1 MEKIRSQQTKKQ
13 IRESRKNT
21 AFRRKSQL
29 VKCYELKLN
38 FGKLNASQKE
48 QLEMIFLEGK
58 RFYNHILALKKN
70 QNLRLQDINPS
81 SIYEVDYLDKNN
93 IIHHYVLQYLPSSC
107 KQTIYARMISNE
119 KTIRTLVSKGIQKHG
134 QLQFKSELDCIP
146 LKNIDWRI
154 KPNNRIRIS
163 GIKKSILMHGI
174 KQLPKDCEFANANLL
189 HKPDGFYLYVTTYVN
204 KENFKSKSKNGKDI
218 GLDFGI
224 KTTITTSEGEKIDIS
239 IGERDQTKALQKKLE
254 RQIKGSNNRWKTI
267 KKLRISYQ
275 KTTNKKRD
283 MANKFIHKMKIYD
296 HVIFQDDDIHAWHS
310 EKGNENKGKRRKVQ
324 NSCLGLIKAKLK
336 LLDNSIIIA
345 KFIPTTKFC
354 RCCGSI
360 KNDLK
365 QEDRTYEC
373 HCGYVEDRDVHAA
386 KNMVWIW
393 KKLQEEHL
401 VPMDG
406 REVKLEDWHK
416 FQDDPRRCSIFS

>member
-1 MEKIRSQQTKKQ
+1 MEKNRSQQTKNQ

-21 AFRRKSQL
+21 AFRRKSQI

-38 FGKLNASQKE
+38 TGKLNASQKE

-58 RFYNHILALKKN
+58 RFYNHILSLTKK
-70 QNLRLQDINPS
+70 QNLKLQDINPS
-81 SIYEVDYLDKNN
+81 SIYEVDYFDKE
-93 IIHHYVLQYLPSSC
+93 HRSQYCVLSYLPSSC
-107 KQTIYARMISNE
+107 KQTIHARMISNE
-119 KTIRTLVSKGIQKHG
+119 KTIRILISKGIQKHG

-163 GIKKSILMHGI
+163 GIKKSVLVHGM

-189 HKPDGFYLYVTTYVN
+189 HKPDGFYLHVTTYIS
-204 KENFKSKSKNGKDI
+204 KEKLKSQLKTNKDI

-224 KTTITTSEGEKIDIS
+224 KTAITTSEGEKIDIS
-239 IGERDQTKALQKKLE
+239 IGESDQIKALQRKLE
-254 RQIKGSNNRWKTI
+254 RQRKGSSNRYKTI
-267 KKLRISYQ
+267 KKLKISYQ

-283 MANKFIHKMKIYD
+283 IVNKFIHMMKAYD
-296 HVIFQDDDIHAWHS
+296 HVIFQDDDIHVWHS

-324 NSCLGLIKAKLK
+324 HSCLGLIKAKLK
-336 LLDNSIIIA
+336 ALDNSIIIA

-360 KNDLK
+360 KNDLRLK
-365 QEDRTYEC
+365 DRTYEC
-373 HCGYVEDRDVHAA
+373 HCGHVEDRDIHAA
-386 KNMVWIW
+386 KNIVWIW
-393 KKLQEEHL
+393 KTLQEEHL

>member
-1 MEKIRSQQTKKQ
+1 
-13 IRESRKNT
+13 
-21 AFRRKSQL
+21 
-29 VKCYELKLN
+29 
-38 FGKLNASQKE
+38 
-48 QLEMIFLEGK
+48 MIFLEGK
-58 RFYNHILALKKN
+58 RFYNHILALRKK
-70 QNLRLQDINPS
+70 QNLSLKDINPS
-81 SIYEVDYLDKNN
+81 SIYAVDYLDKDKTSQ
-93 IIHHYVLQYLPSSC
+93 HYVLQYLPSSC

-119 KTIRTLVSKGIQKHG
+119 KTIRTLISKGIQKHG
-134 QLQFKSELDCIP
+134 SLRFKSEIDCIP
-146 LKNIDWRI
+146 LKNIDWRF
-154 KPNNRIRIS
+154 KPNNRVRIS
-163 GIKKSILMHGI
+163 GIKKSVLVHGI
-174 KQLPKDCEFANANLL
+174 KQLPKDCEFANANLIK
-189 HKPDGFYLYVTTYVN
+189 KPDGYYLKVTTYID
-204 KENFKSKSKNGKDI
+204 KERETTQNKNGKDI

-224 KTTITTSEGEKIDIS
+224 KTSITTSEGEKIDIS
-239 IGERDQTKALQKKLE
+239 IGESDQVKALQRKLE
-254 RQIKGSNNRWKTI
+254 RQRKGSNNRWKTI
-267 KKLRISYQ
+267 KKLRISCQ

-283 MANKFIHKMKIYD
+283 MANKFIHKMKSYS

-310 EKGNENKGKRRKVQ
+310 ENGNENKGKRRKVQ
-324 NSCLGLIKAKLK
+324 HSCLGMIKARLK
-336 LLDNSIIIA
+336 AMDNSVVIA

-373 HCGYVEDRDVHAA
+373 HCGHIEDRDVHAA

-416 FQDDPRRCSIFS
+416 FQDDPRRCSVFS